1 MVYVYCGT
9 SASYPGWEQY
19 WVFLMSGL
27 AQRPMTLLVVPV
39 PWALQ
44 KGWIKSVFRNF
55 QLTRAAMSLFGGGQ
69 PNRHGCAL
77 PWILHPACLSHRQ
90 RLGKF
95 NPSTKR
101 SRLMGRESYFE
112 SCICSE
118 RVITC
123 STNSSPVFFLSRCS
137 LGHLCT
143 KAQIQAHWTRT
154 PFLSG
159 WMSWVLRNALFLLL
173 IKGTLYLSR

>member
-9 SASYPGWEQY
+9 SASHPGWEQY
-19 WVFLMSGL
+19 WVFLMTGL

-44 KGWIKSVFRNF
+44 KGWIKSGISNSHV
-55 QLTRAAMSLFGGGQ
+55 LLFGGGQ

-77 PWILHPACLSHRQ
+77 PWILHPVCFSHRQ

-123 STNSSPVFFLSRCS
+123 STNSSPVFFFFISLLSRAPLYKS
-137 LGHLCT
+137 T
-143 KAQIQAHWTRT
+143 N
-154 PFLSG
+154 S
-159 WMSWVLRNALFLLL
+159 
-173 IKGTLYLSR
+173 GTLDENTFPFWVNELSSQECFVFITYKGNIISF